1 MRMNTVMRRNVHTGK
16 EDSYTITHDRPIGV
30 YESVFVPRA
39 PDAPEGD
46 GYLITPVSYF
56 NERHTDFMI
65 FNAEDLPSG
74 PVAKVVLP
82 FAVGWTP
89 HGHWMDFH

>member
-1 MRMNTVMRRNVHTGK
+1 PV
-16 EDSYTITHDRPIGV
+16 GV
-30 YESVFVPRA
+30 YESVFVPRT

-56 NERHTDFMI
+56 NERHTDFMV
-65 FNAEDLPSG
+65 FNADDLPSG

-89 HGHWMDFH
+89 HGHWMDFR

>member
-1 MRMNTVMRRNVHTGK
+1 
-16 EDSYTITHDRPIGV
+16 
-30 YESVFVPRA
+30 
-39 PDAPEGD
+39 
-46 GYLITPVSYF
+46 VSHF

-65 FNAEDLPSG
+65 FNAEDLSSG
-74 PVAKVVLP
+74 PVAKVELP